1 MEEQGRA
8 VNTGEALF
16 GQVSEVDPYQ
26 ESSTALPRALSE
38 ADQFT
43 AWRLVVASSSADRQ
57 AGRKA
62 EEEEE
67 EEAQRK
73 ESISVTNVKKGE
85 FR

>member
-1 MEEQGRA
+1 MEEQGRV

-26 ESSTALPRALSE
+26 ESSPALPRALSE

-43 AWRLVVASSSADRQ
+43 AWRLAVASSSADRQ
-57 AGRKA
+57 AERQA
-62 EEEEE
+62 EEEDEE
-67 EEAQRK
+67 EQRK
-73 ESISVTNVKKGE
+73 ESISVTNVKKKGA

>member
-67 EEAQRK
+67 EEQRK